1 MLIEKIKYYFQNN
14 DHVRNRRLV
23 KQTREIPSES
33 ETTV

>member
-14 DHVRNRRLV
+14 DVRNRRLV
-23 KQTREIPSES
+23 KRTREIPSES